1 MRVLIV
7 GRQFDK
13 GAIETLQREL
23 AFNLNNFGVTVIALI
38 TDANQ
43 TNKKA
48 FKSNFTNK
56 GVSEVYYLD
65 LPLNP
70 NLFQIV
76 GGILK
81 LKKIIRK
88 ERIDIIETGSESST
102 ILAILACL
110 GTNTNQVIG
119 LHKTF
124 NRKRGESVLIKELI
138 FLFLTKIRKRIYFYA
153 VSNWTKN
160 AWVNFSK
167 CKFEA
172 VKVIPNST
180 NINLDLENNNEFKNN
195 FFSNINIP
203 KDSKLVLSIGRI
215 CNHKRQDFIIESLA
229 PIIKEEKIYL
239 LFIGEYDLEMPE
251 SSNTIKRINFL
262 IQKFDI
268 ESNIKFLGY
277 RNDIKEIMS
286 ISDLFVHSPV
296 TEAFGLVLLEAMRA
310 GLPIVATKV
319 EAIPEVVPEPDNFLV
334 DIDDLIGFRKSVMIC
349 LKKSNET
356 KKEIS
361 KRNIKYANKKRFT
374 SKERSRQMLN
384 YFKLILEDYKNF

>member
-7 GRQFDK
+7 GRQFDT

-23 AFNLNNFGVTVIALI
+23 AFSLNNFGVTVIALV

-43 TNKKA
+43 RKKKA
-48 FKSNFTNK
+48 FKSNFINK
-56 GVSEVYYLD
+56 GVSEVYFLD

-76 GGILK
+76 GGVFR

-88 ERIDIIETGSESST
+88 ERIDIIETGSESSS
-102 ILAILACL
+102 ILTILACL

-124 NRKRGESVLIKELI
+124 NRKRGKSDLIKELI

-153 VSNWTKN
+153 VSNWSKN

-167 CKFEA
+167 SRFEEI
-172 VKVIPNST
+172 KVIPNST
-180 NINLDLENNNEFKNN
+180 NIYIELKNNNEFKNN
-195 FFSNINIP
+195 FFSNFNIP
-203 KDSKLVLSIGRI
+203 KDSKIVLSIGRI

-239 LFIGEYDLEMPE
+239 LFIGEFDLEMPE
-251 SSNTIKRINFL
+251 SFTTIKRINFL
-262 IQKFDI
+262 IEKYDI

-310 GLPIVATKV
+310 GLPIVTSKV

-334 DIDDLIGFRKSVMIC
+334 DIDDLIGFRKSVMI
-349 LKKSNET
+349 LLRKSNKN

-361 KRNIKYANKKRFT
+361 KRNIKYANNKRFT
-374 SKERSRQMLN
+374 SNERSRQMFN
-384 YFKLILEDYKNF
+384 YFKLILKN

>member
-7 GRQFDK
+7 GRQFDT

-23 AFNLNNFGVTVIALI
+23 AFSLNNFGVTVIALV

-43 TNKKA
+43 RKKKA
-48 FKSNFTNK
+48 FKSNFINK
-56 GVSEVYYLD
+56 GVSEVYFLD

-76 GGILK
+76 GGVFR

-88 ERIDIIETGSESST
+88 ERIDIIETGSESSS
-102 ILAILACL
+102 ILTILACL

-124 NRKRGESVLIKELI
+124 NRKRGKSDLIKELI

-153 VSNWTKN
+153 VSNWSKN

-167 CKFEA
+167 SRFEEI
-172 VKVIPNST
+172 KVIPNST
-180 NINLDLENNNEFKNN
+180 NIHIQLKNNNEFKNN
-195 FFSNINIP
+195 FFSNFNIP
-203 KDSKLVLSIGRI
+203 KDSKIVLSIGRI

-239 LFIGEYDLEMPE
+239 LFIGEFDLEMPE
-251 SSNTIKRINFL
+251 SFTTIKRINFL
-262 IQKFDI
+262 IEKYDI

-310 GLPIVATKV
+310 GLPIVTSKV

-334 DIDDLIGFRKSVMIC
+334 DIDDLIGFRKSVMI
-349 LKKSNET
+349 LLRKSNKN

-361 KRNIKYANKKRFT
+361 KRNIKYANNKRFT
-374 SKERSRQMLN
+374 SNERSRQMFN
-384 YFKLILEDYKNF
+384 YFKLILKN